1 MPVSQSHEQTTRG
14 GSQQT
19 CHLRII
25 APQVVKVEAEP
36 RIAARQS
43 ALDGRQVSCLVNE
56 VEECTLLLS
65 NITHLGGRELCT
77 REIEHPPSRN
87 DPPRGLLSRASPD
100 SGRARRLKRSPR
112 GRAFSRGVCHLR
124 RLVTGESEG
133 RPSATKCTRVT
144 RPAAADEALPVACR
158 WRLGGP
164 GGAWRRR
171 GGGSFNIDDI

>member
-1 MPVSQSHEQTTRG
+1 MCVPSPHEQHPQRQVDGRRAGARNCSLATRHRRLKGVKITTRDRHECNCLLVSRSHVQTTRG

-87 DPPRGLLSRASPD
+87 DPPRGLLYLRVSPQPQ
-100 SGRARRLKRSPR
+100 GQPR
-112 GRAFSRGVCHLR
+112 VAECFRE
-124 RLVTGESEG
+124 ESE
-133 RPSATKCTRVT
+133 
-144 RPAAADEALPVACR
+144 
-158 WRLGGP
+158 
-164 GGAWRRR
+164 
-171 GGGSFNIDDI
+171 